1 MNYLLNF
8 ISACLLWIHPV
19 ESRAMVLR
27 SEKCN
32 NFYLTKD
39 RAASIDSCDNDVGAF
54 DNTPNYLCEDQSF
67 SFSDPGS
74 IIPYPNDTLIFVVTT
89 DPDVN
94 NAAAGTF
101 IKMLNTKAVEFDASY
116 MSYGT
121 TYYIMAILG
130 QKNGNGGI
138 NFLAGCVQV
147 DGPKPFMFSENPKPD
162 AGLDDHVCGTVYDLN
177 GIQSVIG
184 SQVKWRIVAG
194 SGAAI
199 GDDIAVITQV
209 NTNGQYGTFVFQLTE
224 DNNSCIARDSVSI
237 AFNPAP
243 FISVI
248 DKRCIVQNNTTYPY
262 LAMIRIIDGM
272 SPYTILTGNGVIN
285 GNIYTTDTLPSLAF
299 FTVQIQDANGCI
311 SNLIIDNYNCN
322 CGMTNAGRLDSSLT
336 IVCKDQC
343 ITIKNIES
351 ETLDPDEL
359 TMYILHQSSWN
370 DTVLPRVDTF
380 YSINDIICFDST
392 AMFTGLTYYITR
404 VVGKRLLNTNQIDS
418 TNPCIRASNNQPII
432 WIAYPDANGGRDFKS
447 RSLIA
452 KLNAS
457 GVQFGNGFWRL
468 ISGPGNVVY
477 DDVTNPKSRVRVD
490 TYGKYCFTWSV
501 DHLGCISVDTVC
513 IEFYKAKW
521 TTPDTPKKAFEDR
534 AHFTIED
541 NSFPIEIFT
550 PGLISNSGSTFILI
564 YSELNSTINYQWLDI
579 CGHSILSQSILV
591 QPEDQKIYIN
601 APLVKG
607 FYFLVLEWNG
617 KSIVQKVCIAN

>member
-1 MNYLLNF
+1 M
-8 ISACLLWIHPV
+8 LWIHPV
-19 ESRAMVLR
+19 ESRATVLY

-32 NFYLTKD
+32 DFYLTKD
-39 RAASIDSCDNDVGAF
+39 RAASIDSCDNGIGAF
-54 DNTPNYLCEDQSF
+54 DNTQNYLCEDQSF

-138 NFLAGCVQV
+138 DFLAGCVQV
-147 DGPKPFMFSENPKPD
+147 DGPKPFMFNENPKPD
-162 AGLDDHVCGTVYDLN
+162 AGKDDTVCGTVYDLN

-194 SGAAI
+194 SGATI

-209 NTNGQYGTFVFQLTE
+209 NTNGHYGTFVFQLTE
-224 DNNSCIARDSVSI
+224 DNNSCITRDSVSI
-237 AFNPAP
+237 AFNPTP

-262 LAMIRIIDGM
+262 MATIRIIDGM
-272 SPYTILTGNGVIN
+272 PPYTILKGDGVIN
-285 GNIYTTDTLPSLAF
+285 GDIYTTDTLPSLTF

-322 CGMTNAGRLDSSLT
+322 CGIIIDTSAGKDS
-336 IVCKDQC
+336 KQ
-343 ITIKNIES
+343 
-351 ETLDPDEL
+351 
-359 TMYILHQSSWN
+359 M
-370 DTVLPRVDTF
+370 
-380 YSINDIICFDST
+380 
-392 AMFTGLTYYITR
+392 GLVT
-404 VVGKRLLNTNQIDS
+404 
-418 TNPCIRASNNQPII
+418 
-432 WIAYPDANGGRDFKS
+432 
-447 RSLIA
+447 
-452 KLNAS
+452 KLNAIPDINRS
-457 GVQFGNGFWRL
+457 WKL
-468 ISGPGNVVY
+468 SKGPSKVVFENSA
-477 DDVTNPKSRVRVD
+477 NPKSRVRVD
-490 TYGKYCFTWSV
+490 EYGQYCFVWSSNI
-501 DHLGCISVDTVC
+501 DRCAKDTVC
-513 IEFYKAKW
+513 IQFYQLK
-521 TTPDTPKKAFEDR
+521 TTDPRTPGKIFEDR

-579 CGHSILSQSILV
+579 SGHSILSQSILV

-601 APLVKG
+601 APFVKG